1 MDASQTHDADGPD
14 PAFTIIEALADLDA
28 AADGATP
35 SIHTVA
41 RTDGASVVRIVF
53 QPGQAMREHSAP
65 RPILLIGQQ
74 GTIDLEIEG
83 TTTQLIPGR
92 AVHIKT
98 RVRHALT
105 ASEPAAMTL
114 LILNSSD

>member
-1 MDASQTHDADGPD
+1 MDPTHTDSADEPD
-14 PAFTIIEALADLDA
+14 TAFTIIEGLADLDTVA
-28 AADGATP
+28 EGSRP
-35 SIHTVA
+35 SIHTIA

-53 QPGQAMREHSAP
+53 QARQAMREHSAP
-65 RPILLIGQQ
+65 RPILLIGQH
-74 GTIDLEIEG
+74 GIIDLEIDG
-83 TTTQLIPGR
+83 TTTQLVPGK